1 MLLIFAIALTSC
13 ASSTPVTDAPA
24 KPLPADLTVPCPAPT
39 KPMGDTKELMAL
51 TLDAVYQEYGLCGGR
66 MYDLQLY
73 LLKRRSK
80 GDQ

>member
-1 MLLIFAIALTSC
+1 M
-13 ASSTPVTDAPA
+13 
-24 KPLPADLTVPCPAPT
+24 PCPAPT